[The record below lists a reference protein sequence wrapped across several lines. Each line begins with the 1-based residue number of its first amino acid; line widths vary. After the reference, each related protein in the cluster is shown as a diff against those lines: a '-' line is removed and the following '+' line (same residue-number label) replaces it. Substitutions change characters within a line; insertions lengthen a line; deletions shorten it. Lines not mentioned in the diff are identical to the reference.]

1 MRTLALLVITAIWGW
16 TFVLVKEGVQEIGPF
31 WFLALRFAIATGLA
45 LPLLSRRL
53 SATRPRDWA
62 RGAVLGTALFCGYFF
77 QTWGLVYTTAQKS
90 GLITGLSVVLVP
102 PIAWLWGQRTS
113 GRTWAGV
120 VLAAVGLSLL
130 VLGGGE
136 PLGPTGFGDLLTILC
151 ALAFALYLVLLDRYT
166 KSADFL
172 SLFLPQLGVVAL
184 LSLVGAYVWEVPT
197 FRLSLR
203 TWQALLITGALASTL
218 AFFVLTWVQRRST
231 AAYTAIVLA
240 SEPAFAAL
248 FGWLLLGES
257 LRAPQILGGALIFL
271 GIMLPHLKRRSA
283 PSGPEI

>member
-1 MRTLALLVITAIWGW
+1 MRTLALLLVTAIWGW
-16 TFVLVKEGVQEIGPF
+16 TFVLVKEGVSEIGPF
-31 WFLALRFAIATGLA
+31 WFLALRFAIATALA
-45 LPLLSRRL
+45 LPLLARRL
-53 SATRPRDWA
+53 RATRLRDWA
-62 RGAVLGTALFCGYFF
+62 RGAVLGTILFLGYFF

-120 VLAAVGLSLL
+120 VLAALGLSLL
-130 VLGGGE
+130 VLGGAE

-151 ALAFALYLVLLDRYT
+151 ALAFALYLVFLDRYT

-184 LSLVGAYVWEVPT
+184 LSLAGTYIWEAPT
-197 FRLSLR
+197 LRLSAG
-203 TWQALLITGALASTL
+203 TWQAILITGALASTL

-240 SEPAFAAL
+240 TEPAFAAL
-248 FGWLLLGES
+248 FGWLLLGET
-257 LRAPQILGGALIFL
+257 LLGLQLLGAGLIGLGVLTPQFPAG
-271 GIMLPHLKRRSA
+271 RR
-283 PSGPEI
+283 GEG

>member
-1 MRTLALLVITAIWGW
+1 MRTLALLLVTAIWGW
-16 TFVLVKEGVQEIGPF
+16 TFVLVKEGVSEIGPF
-31 WFLALRFAIATGLA
+31 WFLALRFAIATALA
-45 LPLLSRRL
+45 LPLLARRL
-53 SATRPRDWA
+53 RATRLGDWA
-62 RGAVLGTALFCGYFF
+62 RGAVLGMILFLGYFF

-120 VLAAVGLSLL
+120 VLAALGLSLL
-130 VLGGGE
+130 VLGGAE

-151 ALAFALYLVLLDRYT
+151 ALAFALYLVFLDRYT

-184 LSLVGAYVWEVPT
+184 LSLAGTYIWEAPT
-197 FRLSLR
+197 LRLSAG
-203 TWQALLITGALASTL
+203 TWQAILITGGLASTL

-240 SEPAFAAL
+240 TEPAFAAL
-248 FGWLLLGES
+248 FGWLLLGET
-257 LRAPQILGGALIFL
+257 LLGLQLLGAGLIGL
-271 GIMLPHLKRRSA
+271 GVLTPKFPAGRR
-283 PSGPEI
+283 GEG

>member
-1 MRTLALLVITAIWGW
+1 MRTLALLLVTAIWGW
-16 TFVLVKEGVQEIGPF
+16 TFVLVKEGVSEIGPF
-31 WFLALRFAIATGLA
+31 WFLALRFAIATALA
-45 LPLLSRRL
+45 LPLLARRL
-53 SATRPRDWA
+53 RATRLGDWA
-62 RGAVLGTALFCGYFF
+62 RGAVLGMILFLGYFF

-120 VLAAVGLSLL
+120 VLAALGLSLL
-130 VLGGGE
+130 VLGGAE

-151 ALAFALYLVLLDRYT
+151 ALAFALYLVFLDRYT

-184 LSLVGAYVWEVPT
+184 LSLAGTYIWEAPT
-197 FRLSLR
+197 LRLSAG
-203 TWQALLITGALASTL
+203 TWQAILITGALASTL

-240 SEPAFAAL
+240 TEPAFAAL
-248 FGWLLLGES
+248 FGWLLLGET
-257 LRAPQILGGALIFL
+257 LLGLQLLGAGLIGLGVLTPQFPAG
-271 GIMLPHLKRRSA
+271 RR
-283 PSGPEI
+283 GEG

>member
-1 MRTLALLVITAIWGW
+1 MKTLALLIVTAIWGW
-16 TFVLVKEGVQEIGPF
+16 TFVLVKEGVAEIGPL

-45 LPLLSRRL
+45 LPLLARGL
-53 SATRPRDWA
+53 RDWA
-62 RGAVLGTALFCGYFF
+62 RGALLGAILFLGYFF

-113 GRTWAGV
+113 RRTWAGV
-120 VLAAVGLSLL
+120 ALAALGLSLL
-130 VLGGGE
+130 VLGGRE
-136 PLGPTGFGDLLTILC
+136 PLGPTGFGDLLTIIC
-151 ALAFALYLVLLDRYT
+151 ALAFALYLVFLDRYT
-166 KSADFL
+166 KTTDFL

-184 LSLVGAYVWEVPT
+184 LSLAGAYIWEAPT
-197 FRLSLR
+197 LRLSAR
-203 TWQALLITGALASTL
+203 TWQAILITGALASTL

-248 FGWLLLGES
+248 FGWLLLGEW
-257 LRAPQILGGALIFL
+257 LRGPQILGGGLILL
-271 GIMLPHLKRRSA
+271 GIMIPQLKPVKR
-283 PSGPEI
+283 PD

>member
-1 MRTLALLVITAIWGW
+1 MKTLALLIVTAIWGW
-16 TFVLVKEGVQEIGPF
+16 TFVLVKEGVAEIGPL

-45 LPLLSRRL
+45 LPLLARGL
-53 SATRPRDWA
+53 RDWA
-62 RGAVLGTALFCGYFF
+62 RGALLGAILFLGYFF

-113 GRTWAGV
+113 RRTWAGV
-120 VLAAVGLSLL
+120 ALAALGLSLL
-130 VLGGGE
+130 VLGGRE
-136 PLGPTGFGDLLTILC
+136 PLGPTGFGDLLTIIC
-151 ALAFALYLVLLDRYT
+151 ALAFALYLVFLDRYT
-166 KSADFL
+166 KTTDFL

-184 LSLVGAYVWEVPT
+184 LSLAGAYIWEAPT
-197 FRLSLR
+197 LRLSAR
-203 TWQALLITGALASTL
+203 TWQAILITGALASTL

-248 FGWLLLGES
+248 FGWLLLGEW
-257 LRAPQILGGALIFL
+257 LRGLQILGGGLIFL
-271 GIMLPHLKRRSA
+271 GIMIPQLKPVKR
-283 PSGPEI
+283 PD

>member
-1 MRTLALLVITAIWGW
+1 MKTLALLIVTAIWGW
-16 TFVLVKEGVQEIGPF
+16 TFVLVKEGVAEIGPL

-45 LPLLSRRL
+45 LPLLARGL
-53 SATRPRDWA
+53 RDWA
-62 RGAVLGTALFCGYFF
+62 RGALLGAILFLGYFF

-113 GRTWAGV
+113 RRTWAGV
-120 VLAAVGLSLL
+120 ALAALGLSLL
-130 VLGGGE
+130 VLGGRE
-136 PLGPTGFGDLLTILC
+136 PLGPTGFGDLLTIIC
-151 ALAFALYLVLLDRYT
+151 ALAFALYLVFLDRYT
-166 KSADFL
+166 KTTDFL

-184 LSLVGAYVWEVPT
+184 LSLAGAYIWEAPT
-197 FRLSLR
+197 LRLSAR
-203 TWQALLITGALASTL
+203 TWQAILITGALASTL

-248 FGWLLLGES
+248 FGWLLLGEW
-257 LRAPQILGGALIFL
+257 LRGPQILGGGLIFL
-271 GIMLPHLKRRSA
+271 GIMIPQLKPVKR
-283 PSGPEI
+283 PD